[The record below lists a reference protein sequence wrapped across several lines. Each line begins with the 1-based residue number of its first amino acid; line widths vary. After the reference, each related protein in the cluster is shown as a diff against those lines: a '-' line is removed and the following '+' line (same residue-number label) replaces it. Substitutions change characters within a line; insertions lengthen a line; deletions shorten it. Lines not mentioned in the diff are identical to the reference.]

1 MFDLVLFCE
10 WMTRTTYEYS
20 SVFRIRIQKNEFF
33 LKTIPFGF
41 PGGAS
46 FVHFQKTE
54 IGWTVGM
61 ITMKTVENKPFH
73 PRTLVFDFP
82 LQGRQALARLS
93 HVILQVEPAGG
104 LVAEFVEGR
113 VVGIDLDL
121 VLAWFED
128 HIA

>member
-20 SVFRIRIQKNEFF
+20 SVFRIRIQKMNFF

-41 PGGAS
+41 PRGAS
-46 FVHFQKTE
+46 FVDFHKTE

-61 ITMKTVENKPFH
+61 ITMKTVENKPLSSADFGF
-73 PRTLVFDFP
+73 RFP
-82 LQGRQALARLS
+82 LQGRQVLARLS
-93 HVILQVEPAGG
+93 HVILQVETAGG
-104 LVAEFVEGR
+104 LVAKFVEGR

-128 HIA
+128 HVA